1 MRPAKRML
9 VKPTPEQG
17 SQQREKHHTEKPGP
31 DIEKEIAVD
40 PTPYH
45 ALG

>member
-1 MRPAKRML
+1 ML
-9 VKPTPEQG
+9 VKPAPEKK
-17 SQQREKHHTEKPGP
+17 SQQRENRHTKKPGP